1 MNIVSVTVSAGM
13 MGMLLPGVMTMSIAP
28 TVASIRSNNF
38 SSAEAQVV
46 AYAAKANISYEAPDR
61 PDNCWLDNDDD
72 PTEITCSEGDGK
84 YKMVAKRSFLLLDS
98 GTVGLGV
105 YADDDRDGFDDVTG
119 LPTHAWACYSG
130 WTNQDTLKNNCEL
143 GGSYVIPAYAHLYE

>member
-1 MNIVSVTVSAGM
+1 MNIISVTVSAEM

-38 SSAEAQVV
+38 ATAEAQVV
-46 AYAAKANISYEAPDR
+46 AYAAKANISYEAPGK
-61 PDNCWLDNDDD
+61 PDKCEFDDD
-72 PTEITCSEGDGK
+72 TNPTEITCSKGDGK
-84 YKMVAKRSFLLLDS
+84 YKMIAKRSFLLLDS
-98 GTVGLGV
+98 ATVDLGV

-130 WTNQDTLKNNCEL
+130 WTNQDTPKNNCDL
-143 GGSYVIPAYAHLYE
+143 GGPYVIPAYAHLYD

>member
-38 SSAEAQVV
+38 SSAETQVV
-46 AYAAKANISYEAPDR
+46 AYAAKANISYEAPDK
-61 PDNCWLDNDDD
+61 PDNCDFDDD
-72 PTEITCSEGDGK
+72 TNPTEITCSKGDGK
-84 YKMVAKRSFLLLDS
+84 YKMIAKRSFLLLDS

-130 WTNQDTLKNNCEL
+130 WTNQDTLKNNCDL
-143 GGSYVIPAYAHLYE
+143 GGSYVIPAYAHLYD

>member
-1 MNIVSVTVSAGM
+1 MNIISVTVSAGM
-13 MGMLLPGVMTMSIAP
+13 TGMLLPGVMTMSIAP

-38 SSAEAQVV
+38 ATAEAQVV
-46 AYAAKANISYEAPDR
+46 AYAAKANISYEAPDK
-61 PDNCWLDNDDD
+61 PDNCDFDDD
-72 PTEITCSEGDGK
+72 TNPTEITCSKGDGK
-84 YKMVAKRSFLLLDS
+84 YKMIAKRSFLLLDS

-130 WTNQDTLKNNCEL
+130 WTNQDTLKNNCDL
-143 GGSYVIPAYAHLYE
+143 GGSYVIPAYAHLYD